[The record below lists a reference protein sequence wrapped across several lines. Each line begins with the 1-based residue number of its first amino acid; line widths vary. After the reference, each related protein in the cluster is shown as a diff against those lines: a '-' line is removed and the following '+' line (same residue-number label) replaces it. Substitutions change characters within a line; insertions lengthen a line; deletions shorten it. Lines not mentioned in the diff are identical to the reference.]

1 MAHTTSAVT
10 GGPVSIV
17 DPGAPHSPLQG
28 RHVRPLRSV
37 HNVRPGETLPQIAAM
52 YGLGT
57 NELIQLNSHAV
68 GGGGIVHPGMR
79 LQV

>member
-1 MAHTTSAVT
+1 VAYKTSAVT
-10 GGPVSIV
+10 GGPVTAV
-17 DPGAPHSPLQG
+17 DPGAPHNPLQQ

-37 HNVRPGETLPQIAAM
+37 HNVKPGETLPQIAAM
-52 YGLGT
+52 YGMGS

>member
-1 MAHTTSAVT
+1 MAAVTSAVT

-17 DPGAPHSPLQG
+17 DPSAPLNPLQN

-37 HNVRPGETLPQIAAM
+37 HHVKPGETLPMIAGM